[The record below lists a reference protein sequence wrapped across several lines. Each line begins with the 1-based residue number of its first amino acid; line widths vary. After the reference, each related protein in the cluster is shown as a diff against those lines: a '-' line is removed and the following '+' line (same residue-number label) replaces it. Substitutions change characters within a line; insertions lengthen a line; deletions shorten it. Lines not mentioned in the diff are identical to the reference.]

1 LADHTTCAL
10 ARNVPVNLEEL
21 VYVRTE
27 TCQSTGEMSA
37 HWHEVIVR
45 AQLNLIEEAVPD
57 FQTNLQLRIA
67 ARHAWRLN
75 CDVWFTSNYLYTE
88 AFRCLF

>member
-1 LADHTTCAL
+1 MADHATCAL

-21 VYVRTE
+21 VYVRTG
-27 TCQSTGEMSA
+27 TRQSTGEMSA
-37 HWHEVIVR
+37 HWHKVIAR
-45 AQLNLIEEAVPD
+45 AQLNLMEKVRARLPD
-57 FQTNLQLRIA
+57 NLQLRIA

-75 CDVWFTSNYLYTE
+75 RDVWFTSNYLYTE

>member
-1 LADHTTCAL
+1 LADHATCAL

-21 VYVRTE
+21 VYVRTG

-37 HWHEVIVR
+37 HWREAIAR
-45 AQLNLIEEAVPD
+45 AQLNLSEEVRARLPD
-57 FQTNLQLRIA
+57 NLQLRIA
-67 ARHAWRLN
+67 VRHAWRLN
-75 CDVWFTSNYLYTE
+75 RDVWSTSNYLYAE